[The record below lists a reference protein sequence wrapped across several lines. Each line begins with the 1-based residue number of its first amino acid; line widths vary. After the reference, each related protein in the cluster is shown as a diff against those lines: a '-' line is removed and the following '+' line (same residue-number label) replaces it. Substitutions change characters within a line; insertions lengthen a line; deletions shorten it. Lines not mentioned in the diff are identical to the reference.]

1 MITSE
6 HHRRLLSDAGRYPAL
21 WIACPAGHPTHVGY
35 VELELE
41 GLVRIN
47 DLVCYD
53 SMNWV
58 KFIVRRVIVIDA
70 PALEQTNAM
79 LSETLARKTPEA

>member
-6 HHRRLLSDAGRYPAL
+6 HHRRLLSDVSRYPAL

-41 GLVRIN
+41 GLVRI
-47 DLVCYD
+47 DGLVCYD
-53 SMNWV
+53 NMNWV
-58 KFIVRRVIVIDA
+58 KFTVRRVYGM
-70 PALEQTNAM
+70 PTPEQTNAM